1 MGFPAKFWY
10 RKILF
15 PSILL
20 RKFKKSAYYLGHIR
34 TFFLY
39 FLLTPKGKVEIII
52 ENKTGELYM
61 KKTVLVLFLFCLG
74 ISVFSQEQISVFQSN
89 SLGKK
94 DMLVHTTFLPGSYR
108 FSSVPIEDGILTRKD
123 LYKTLLIVPE
133 NEKFVKR
140 AKAWNIGEIISAGV
154 FAGAAGYFAS
164 CLASG
169 HINED
174 QKTWTTAFM
183 TLGFVYGVLSLELRL
198 DNTVKAVDNYNL
210 SVAGLPVIN
219 R

>member
-1 MGFPAKFWY
+1 
-10 RKILF
+10 
-15 PSILL
+15 
-20 RKFKKSAYYLGHIR
+20 
-34 TFFLY
+34 
-39 FLLTPKGKVEIII
+39 
-52 ENKTGELYM
+52 M
-61 KKTVLVLFLFCLG
+61 KKTVLVIFLLCMV
-74 ISVFSQEQISVFQSN
+74 ISAFSQEEISLYQNN
-89 SLGKK
+89 SLGRK

-108 FSSVPIEDGILTRKD
+108 FSSVPIEEGILTRKD
-123 LYKTLLIVPE
+123 LYNTLLTVPE
-133 NEKFVKR
+133 NAKFVKR
-140 AKAWNIGEIISAGV
+140 AKAWNTGGLVSAGV
-154 FAGAAGYFAS
+154 FGGAAGYFAS

-169 HINED
+169 RISED